1 MEAQN
6 NDTTSVNTTEDIVHA
21 FVTAPAQGTL
31 PPQANAVLGNDDMAA
46 RQFDDAQAKAKNVKG
61 TGDNGDRA
69 APAQSFNADSEF
81 ALVGTANGAEKSA
94 NGAAVLISTYTTT
107 LQTNTN
113 AYSVEQ
119 LTEMCDRMSDR
130 CKQWEDNQQ
139 RASNDVLYG
148 LLDDCLNLYKDTQLF
163 KDVRKNFLKLYDSKF
178 AKAKDGT
185 SIMTKIVRIVFGNKQ
200 KNRNFGYARVLTIAD
215 KEMKPGQSLRQ
226 FIVSAG
232 GIEEIRR
239 SGTGQSAA
247 QRQEAIEAAKT
258 ALEDSKS
265 LSANIKVDISS
276 VDKEKNSDHNYRAAL
291 IREAADGT
299 FSVVMVSKREAMVSS
314 LLNEQAKRMAASTA
328 NSAKAAPTAD
338 TVTARQQS
346 IVNNVSN

>member
-1 MEAQN
+1 MQNTENNLTVGTAGTVNSETQTGVVIDAADYITQATSEELVSSTNIDETVTGAVPAASAQ
-6 NDTTSVNTTEDIVHA
+6 
-21 FVTAPAQGTL
+21 L
-31 PPQANAVLGNDDMAA
+31 P
-46 RQFDDAQAKAKNVKG
+46 
-61 TGDNGDRA
+61 
-69 APAQSFNADSEF
+69 NADSDF
-81 ALVGTANGAEKSA
+81 VLVGTANGAEKSA

-148 LLDDCLNLYKDTQLF
+148 LLDDCLNLYRDTQLF

-185 SIMTKIVRIVFGNKQ
+185 SIMTKIVRVVFGTKQ

-338 TVTARQQS
+338 NATARQQS